1 MCFLDLV
8 VLIFFF
14 SNIFQFIARW
24 RFQDFPNL
32 AKRSRS
38 PGLDQELL
46 DKSFEGRKITN
57 RLFLVNRAILNCLL
71 RPSTSKTIKDTC
83 LKHDYLL
90 GQASPESKKKFVRR
104 ISQALEISSW
114 KEFLVLSGLRMNN
127 GTLPSPLV
135 LSNWLKKAATNSEA
149 RGYHHRG
156 MNFAKLHKS
165 GGSRLL
171 RKGENQ
177 SLGRASKIKLND
189 SWRWENDQMFLDAS
203 VLCFDFNGKHM
214 SYLNL
219 DFSNTQRRGM
229 THSGDVMD
237 HANCKGKH
245 TVDIDLNR
253 IDRKIQSLVIV
264 LSAYSEATMEAA
276 VQPNVAIVDMASG
289 SELCRYELKA
299 KSVALNGM
307 KNVIMCR
314 IWRPENGAAWRVDA
328 VGAIG
333 EFGDAACYDP
343 IVNNLEATFKPPTT
357 TSNMGNWRR
366 SATQNES
373 KEEKEEKEEKKESTA
388 TPGWWKHSMW
398 KK

>member
-1 MCFLDLV
+1 M
-8 VLIFFF
+8 
-14 SNIFQFIARW
+14 
-24 RFQDFPNL
+24 
-32 AKRSRS
+32 
-38 PGLDQELL
+38 DQELL
-46 DKSFEGRKITN
+46 DKSFVGRTVSN

-71 RPSTSKTIKDTC
+71 RPSASKTIQDTC

-90 GQASPESKKKFVRR
+90 GQASPESKKNFVRS
-104 ISQALEISSW
+104 ITQALEIKSW
-114 KEFLVLSGLRMNN
+114 KEFLVLSGLRMND

-135 LSNWLKKAATNSEA
+135 LSNWLRKASENSLD
-149 RGYHHRG
+149 RGYHQRG

-189 SWRWENDQMFLDAS
+189 SWRWKNAQMFLDAS

-214 SYLNL
+214 AYLNL

-229 THSGDVMD
+229 SHSGDVMD
-237 HANCKGKH
+237 HDNCKGKH

-276 VQPNVAIVDMASG
+276 VQPNVAIVDVASG
-289 SELCRYELKA
+289 SELCRYELEA

-307 KNVIMCR
+307 KNVVSFR
-314 IWRPENGAAWRVDA
+314 RRLV
-328 VGAIG
+328 
-333 EFGDAACYDP
+333 
-343 IVNNLEATFKPPTT
+343 AT
-357 TSNMGNWRR
+357 
-366 SATQNES
+366 
-373 KEEKEEKEEKKESTA
+373 
-388 TPGWWKHSMW
+388 
-398 KK
+398 